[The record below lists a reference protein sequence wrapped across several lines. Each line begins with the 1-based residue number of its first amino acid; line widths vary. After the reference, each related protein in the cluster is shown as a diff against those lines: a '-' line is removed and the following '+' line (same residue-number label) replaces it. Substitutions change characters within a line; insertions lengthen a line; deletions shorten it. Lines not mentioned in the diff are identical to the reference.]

1 METLSIIL
9 NFLLAS
15 GLAGTF
21 LFFNSK
27 RRKEKAAA
35 DSAELENTEK
45 VVAIQSEQITRLDGR
60 VEKLE
65 EKVDKLEIII
75 EHKDVEIDRSRI
87 IIRQAYKCDTPPEKC
102 PVLIKRQKLIEQE
115 RSEADAAAAEP
126 TAVVGFTAAPPDT
139 APEERMPA
147 AAPRRRAVRRR
158 G

>member
-1 METLSIIL
+1 MELVSILL

-15 GLAGTF
+15 GLAGT
-21 LFFNSK
+21 LVFFNSK
-27 RRKEKAAA
+27 RRRERAAA

-87 IIRQAYKCDTPPEKC
+87 IIRQAYKCETPPERC
-102 PVLIKRQKLIEQE
+102 PVLIRRQQFIEQE
-115 RSEADAAAAEP
+115 QAARAAAIEAEQN
-126 TAVVGFTAAPPDT
+126 
-139 APEERMPA
+139 
-147 AAPRRRAVRRR
+147 
-158 G
+158 

>member
-1 METLSIIL
+1 MELISIIL

-15 GLAGTF
+15 GLAGT
-21 LFFNSK
+21 LVFFNSK
-27 RRKEKAAA
+27 RRRERAAA

-87 IIRQAYKCDTPPEKC
+87 IIRQAYKCETPPERC
-102 PVLIKRQKLIEQE
+102 PVLIRRQQFIEQE
-115 RSEADAAAAEP
+115 QAARATAIEA
-126 TAVVGFTAAPPDT
+126 
-139 APEERMPA
+139 ERKD
-147 AAPRRRAVRRR
+147 VEY
-158 G
+158 

>member
-15 GLAGTF
+15 GLAGTI

-27 RRKEKAAA
+27 KRKENAAA

-75 EHKDVEIDRSRI
+75 EHRPHWD
-87 IIRQAYKCDTPPEKC
+87 
-102 PVLIKRQKLIEQE
+102 
-115 RSEADAAAAEP
+115 
-126 TAVVGFTAAPPDT
+126 
-139 APEERMPA
+139 
-147 AAPRRRAVRRR
+147 
-158 G
+158 

>member
-1 METLSIIL
+1 MELISIIL

-15 GLAGTF
+15 GLAGT
-21 LFFNSK
+21 LVFFNSK
-27 RRKEKAAA
+27 RRRERAAA

-87 IIRQAYKCDTPPEKC
+87 IIRQAYKCDTPPERC
-102 PVLIKRQKLIEQE
+102 PVLIRRQQFIEQE
-115 RSEADAAAAEP
+115 QTARAAAIE
-126 TAVVGFTAAPPDT
+126 T
-139 APEERMPA
+139 ERKD
-147 AAPRRRAVRRR
+147 VEY
-158 G
+158 

>member
-1 METLSIIL
+1 MELISIIL

-15 GLAGTF
+15 GLAGT
-21 LFFNSK
+21 LVFFNSK
-27 RRKEKAAA
+27 RRRERAAA

-87 IIRQAYKCDTPPEKC
+87 IIRQAYKCDTPPERC
-102 PVLIKRQKLIEQE
+102 PVLLKRQKFIGQEQAE
-115 RSEADAAAAEP
+115 RTRSND
-126 TAVVGFTAAPPDT
+126 VH
-139 APEERMPA
+139 
-147 AAPRRRAVRRR
+147 
-158 G
+158 

>member
-1 METLSIIL
+1 MELISIIL

-15 GLAGTF
+15 GLAGT
-21 LFFNSK
+21 LVFFNSK
-27 RRKEKAAA
+27 RRRERAAA

-87 IIRQAYKCDTPPEKC
+87 VIRQAYKCETPPERC
-102 PVLIKRQKLIEQE
+102 PVLIRRQQFIEQE
-115 RSEADAAAAEP
+115 QAARAAAIEAEQN
-126 TAVVGFTAAPPDT
+126 
-139 APEERMPA
+139 
-147 AAPRRRAVRRR
+147 
-158 G
+158 

>member
-1 METLSIIL
+1 MELVSIIL

-15 GLAGTF
+15 GLAGT
-21 LFFNSK
+21 LVFFNSK
-27 RRKEKAAA
+27 RRRERAAA

-87 IIRQAYKCDTPPEKC
+87 VIRQAYKCDTPPERC
-102 PVLIKRQKLIEQE
+102 PVLIRRQQFIEQE
-115 RSEADAAAAEP
+115 QAARAAAIEAEQN
-126 TAVVGFTAAPPDT
+126 
-139 APEERMPA
+139 
-147 AAPRRRAVRRR
+147 
-158 G
+158 

>member
-1 METLSIIL
+1 MELVSILL

-15 GLAGTF
+15 GLAGT
-21 LFFNSK
+21 LVFFNSK
-27 RRKEKAAA
+27 RRRERAAA

-87 IIRQAYKCDTPPEKC
+87 VIRQAYKCDTPPERC
-102 PVLIKRQKLIEQE
+102 PVLIRRQQFVEQE
-115 RSEADAAAAEP
+115 QAARAIAIEA
-126 TAVVGFTAAPPDT
+126 
-139 APEERMPA
+139 ERKD
-147 AAPRRRAVRRR
+147 VEY
-158 G
+158 

>member
-1 METLSIIL
+1 MELVSIIL

-15 GLAGTF
+15 GLAGT
-21 LFFNSK
+21 LVFFNSK
-27 RRKEKAAA
+27 RRRERAAA

-87 IIRQAYKCDTPPEKC
+87 VIRQAYKCDTPPERC
-102 PVLIKRQKLIEQE
+102 PVLIRRQQFIEQE
-115 RSEADAAAAEP
+115 Q
-126 TAVVGFTAAPPDT
+126 
-139 APEERMPA
+139 
-147 AAPRRRAVRRR
+147 AVRAIAIEAERKDVEY
-158 G
+158 

>member
-1 METLSIIL
+1 MELISIIL

-15 GLAGTF
+15 GLAGT
-21 LFFNSK
+21 LVFFNSK
-27 RRKEKAAA
+27 RRRERAAA

-87 IIRQAYKCDTPPEKC
+87 IIRQAYKCDTPPERC
-102 PVLIKRQKLIEQE
+102 PVLIRRQQFIEQE
-115 RSEADAAAAEP
+115 QAVRAAAIEAEQKY
-126 TAVVGFTAAPPDT
+126 D
-139 APEERMPA
+139 EH
-147 AAPRRRAVRRR
+147 
-158 G
+158 

>member
-15 GLAGTF
+15 GLAGTL

-27 RRKEKAAA
+27 RRKEQAAA
-35 DSAELENTEK
+35 NSAELENTEK
-45 VVAIQSEQITRLDGR
+45 VVAIQSEQLTRLDGR

-102 PVLIKRQKLIEQE
+102 PVLIKRQKFIEQE
-115 RSEADAAAAEP
+115 QAERAAEAAEKAESIYYNHSEQMPIP
-126 TAVVGFTAAPPDT
+126 TA
-139 APEERMPA
+139 PA
-147 AAPRRRAVRRR
+147 KPRRRTRKPL
-158 G
+158 